1 MYELVYGF
9 NIEFHDQNKPESI
22 WGKIDIY
29 EKDLHEAELKADS
42 LLGDL
47 AFNLAKENF
56 YLLSWHFD
64 KLKPWQIR
72 KDHFCCRIDG
82 SVRKSEHDFAVVL
95 RPSLLEEI

>member
-9 NIEFHDQNKPESI
+9 NIEFHDEDKPESI

-29 EKDLHEAELKADS
+29 EKDLHRAETKADS

-47 AFNLAKENF
+47 ASKLVKENF
-56 YLLSWHFD
+56 YLLDWHFS

-72 KDHFCCRIDG
+72 KDQFCCVLDG

-95 RPSLLEEI
+95 RPSLSEEI

>member
-9 NIEFHDQNKPESI
+9 NIEFHDEDKPESI

-29 EKDLHEAELKADS
+29 ERDLRKAESKADF

-47 AFNLAKENF
+47 ASNLAKKNF
-56 YLLSWHFD
+56 YLLDWHVD
-64 KLKPWQIR
+64 KLRPWQIR
-72 KDHFCCRIDG
+72 TDRFCCVLDG